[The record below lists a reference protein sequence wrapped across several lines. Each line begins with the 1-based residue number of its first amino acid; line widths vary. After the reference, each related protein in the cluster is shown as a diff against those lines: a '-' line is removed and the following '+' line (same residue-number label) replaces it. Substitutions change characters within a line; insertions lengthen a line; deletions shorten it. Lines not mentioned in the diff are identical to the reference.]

1 MVYFYTVI
9 EDIASYNIN
18 VSQNSRHYLKMKTRF
33 KHDLFC
39 GLLFVTLG
47 GILCYYFLYRPISLV
62 AKSASWSPNAAVVT
76 SSKVDRNI
84 SHAQKTYSIHI
95 DYQYN
100 YQGKT
105 YRGDRYDFFR
115 SKNIYTSEKDTIEA
129 IVLHHPVGT
138 KITCLVNPEN
148 PAESVISREISY
160 DSFLVGAIPLFF
172 VILGIILLFKSA
184 RELFLLKKEE
194 A

>member
-1 MVYFYTVI
+1 
-9 EDIASYNIN
+9 
-18 VSQNSRHYLKMKTRF
+18 MKTRF
-33 KHDLFC
+33 RHNLFC

-47 GILCYYFLYRPISLV
+47 GILCYSFLYRPLSLV
-62 AKSASWSPNAAVVT
+62 AKSASWSPNAAVIT
-76 SSKVDRNI
+76 SSKVDRHI
-84 SHAQKTYSIHI
+84 SPQKNTSVSYSIHI

-105 YRGDRYDFFR
+105 YHGDRYDFFR
-115 SKNIYTSEKDTIEA
+115 SKNMYTSEKDTIEA
-129 IVLHHPVGT
+129 IVLRHPVGT

-148 PAESVISREISY
+148 PAESVISRKISY
-160 DSFLVGAIPLFF
+160 DSLLVGAIPLFF

-184 RELFLLKKEE
+184 RELFLPDKEK

>member
-1 MVYFYTVI
+1 
-9 EDIASYNIN
+9 
-18 VSQNSRHYLKMKTRF
+18 MKTRF
-33 KHDLFC
+33 GHDLFC

-76 SSKVDRNI
+76 SSKADRNI
-84 SHAQKTYSIHI
+84 STKPRTYSIHI
-95 DYQYN
+95 NYQYK

-115 SKNIYTSEKDTIEA
+115 SKNVYTSERGAVEA
-129 IVLHHPVGT
+129 IVLRHPVGT
-138 KITCLVNPEN
+138 KITCLVNPEK
-148 PAESVISREISY
+148 PSESVISREISY
-160 DSFLVGAIPLFF
+160 DSLLVGAIPLFF
-172 VILGIILLFKSA
+172 VILGIILLFQSA
-184 RELFLLKKEE
+184 RELFLLKKEK

>member
-1 MVYFYTVI
+1 
-9 EDIASYNIN
+9 
-18 VSQNSRHYLKMKTRF
+18 MKTRF
-33 KHDLFC
+33 GHNLFC

-47 GILCYYFLYRPISLV
+47 GILVIQFLYRPLSLV

-84 SHAQKTYSIHI
+84 SPSPKNTSVTYSIHI

-115 SKNIYTSEKDTIEA
+115 SKNMYTSEKDTIEA
-129 IVLHHPVGT
+129 IVLRHPVGT

-148 PAESVISREISY
+148 PAESVISRKISY
-160 DSFLVGAIPLFF
+160 DSLLFGAIPLFF
-172 VILGIILLFKSA
+172 VILGIILLFKSG
-184 RELFLLKKEE
+184 RELFLPDKEK

>member
-1 MVYFYTVI
+1 
-9 EDIASYNIN
+9 
-18 VSQNSRHYLKMKTRF
+18 MKTRF
-33 KHDLFC
+33 GHDLFC

-148 PAESVISREISY
+148 PAESVISRKISY
-160 DSFLVGAIPLFF
+160 DSLLFGAIPLFF

-184 RELFLLKKEE
+184 RELFLLKKEK
-194 A
+194 ARPPVGRA

>member
-1 MVYFYTVI
+1 
-9 EDIASYNIN
+9 
-18 VSQNSRHYLKMKTRF
+18 MKTRF
-33 KHDLFC
+33 GHNLFC

-47 GILCYYFLYRPISLV
+47 GICCYSFLYRPLSLV

-84 SHAQKTYSIHI
+84 SRTRKKTSVSYSIHI

-105 YRGDRYDFFR
+105 YRGDRYAFFR
-115 SKNIYTSEKDTIEA
+115 SKNMYTSEKGAVEA
-129 IVLHHPVGT
+129 IVRRHPVGT
-138 KITCLVNPEN
+138 KMTCLVNPEN
-148 PAESVISREISY
+148 PAESVISRKISY
-160 DSFLVGAIPLFF
+160 DSLLVGAIPLFF

-184 RELFLLKKEE
+184 RELFLPDKEK

>member
-1 MVYFYTVI
+1 
-9 EDIASYNIN
+9 
-18 VSQNSRHYLKMKTRF
+18 MKTRF

-76 SSKVDRNI
+76 SSKVDRDI
-84 SHAQKTYSIHI
+84 STKPGNTYVTYSIHI

-115 SKNIYTSEKDTIEA
+115 SKNVYTSERGAVEA
-129 IVLHHPVGT
+129 IVRRHPVGT